1 MTINQPV
8 LIDIIW
14 PRIDNK
20 TMAIARN
27 VVLILSFA
35 VITALCSQLKLEIG
49 LVPITMQTF
58 AVLLSGILLGSKKGA
73 SSQMTYLLGGLAG
86 IPWLSHGGGMAYIL
100 SPTFG
105 YIIGFVIAAFVVGKL
120 AEQGWAQKIR
130 TAVLAMLVGSI
141 VIYFF
146 GCLWLARFVGLEQV
160 LAIGLYP
167 FIIGDLLKISLA
179 GLTLPWCW
187 KIISKIKR

>member
-14 PRIDNK
+14 PQIDNK

-27 VVLILSFA
+27 VVLVLSFA
-35 VITALCSQLKLEIG
+35 IITALCSQLKLEIG
-49 LVPITMQTF
+49 LIPITMQTF

-73 SSQMTYLLGGLAG
+73 SSQMIYLLGGIAG
-86 IPWLSHGGGMAYIL
+86 IPWFSHGGGMAYIL

-105 YIIGFVIAAFVVGKL
+105 YIIGFVAAAYLVGKL
-120 AEQGWAQKIR
+120 AEQGWDQKVR
-130 TAVLAMLVGSI
+130 TAVLAMLAGSI
-141 VIYFF
+141 IIYFF

-160 LAIGLYP
+160 LVIGCYP
-167 FIIGDLLKISLA
+167 FVVGDLLKISLA
-179 GLTLPWCW
+179 GVILPWCW
-187 KIISKIKR
+187 KVINKIKR